1 MAQRTLLLQD
11 EFVSGDVLYRKPTGI
26 QPAQSIYAIST
37 TVSFNWSYGGFSGT
51 FTSSSFTANFNAN
64 NAYSNPNVPVYVY
77 FPLDE
82 TITIGNAKYKPSFII
97 RYKGN
102 TSEPDIEY
110 FDWPASPG
118 SYVRVEIP
126 YSAGF
131 WHIPILVCGK
141 YDTYKR
147 INFNANG
154 GTVSPSYIEGWGG
167 DTITLPTP
175 TYDSEHVFKG
185 WYTGSTRVGGG
196 GDSWTVP
203 NGTSNLTLTAHW
215 NISES
220 GIIEARCIRQIYQI
234 GTYTYTQ
241 DNDAHTASLSWNITR
256 QSVVE
261 DGRTFVFHG
270 LRIYYYAYGESVPS
284 LWETNQTS
292 GTFDRTSITPR
303 PTVISRP
310 PDASMGYWLDD
321 LLYTALGWESGRL
334 IYSRANGALCY
345 GPYNYTGWYPGNSQ
359 S

>member
-175 TYDSEHVFKG
+175 TYDSDHIFKG

-196 GDSWTVP
+196 GDSWTIP
-203 NGTSNLTLTAHW
+203 EGTNNMTLTARW
-215 NISES
+215 TEEITGDIIWS
-220 GIIEARCIRQIYQI
+220 GTQQHTV
-234 GTYTYTQ
+234 GTYTLIN
-241 DNDAHTASLSWNITR
+241 DNGELSLTWQITS
-256 QSVVE
+256 QTVI
-261 DGRTFVFHG
+261 DNGRTFYYNQI
-270 LRIYYYAYGESVPS
+270 RIRYMAGFDWHYYYSSAI
-284 LWETNQTS
+284 S
-292 GTFDRTSITPR
+292 GTFNRATVSISIQTLDYP
-303 PTVISRP
+303 PTCTMYYFGDS
-310 PDASMGYWLDD
+310 
-321 LLYTALGWESGRL
+321 LLYSGLSWEGGKL
-334 IYSRANGALCY
+334 IYNRSNGRLCY
-345 GPYNYTGWYPGNSQ
+345 GPKLVL
-359 S
+359 

>member
-1 MAQRTLLLQD
+1 MAAPIMAQRTLLLQD

-154 GTVSPSYIEGWGG
+154 GTVSPSYMEGWGG

-175 TYDSEHVFKG
+175 TYDSDHIFNG

-196 GDSWTVP
+196 GDSWTIP
-203 NGTSNLTLTAHW
+203 EGTNNMTLTARW
-215 NISES
+215 TEEITGDIIWS
-220 GIIEARCIRQIYQI
+220 GTQQHTV
-234 GTYTYTQ
+234 GTYTFIN
-241 DNDAHTASLSWNITR
+241 DNGNFSLTWQIT
-256 QSVVE
+256 SPTVI
-261 DGRTFVFHG
+261 DNGRT
-270 LRIYYYAYGESVPS
+270 YYY
-284 LWETNQTS
+284 NQIRIRYMSGFEWHEYYSSAIS
-292 GTFDRTSITPR
+292 GTFNRATVSIGIQALEYP
-303 PTVISRP
+303 PTCTMYYFGDS
-310 PDASMGYWLDD
+310 
-321 LLYTALGWESGRL
+321 LLYSGLSWEGGKL
-334 IYSRANGALCY
+334 IYSRSNGRLCY
-345 GPYNYTGWYPGNSQ
+345 GPKLVL
-359 S
+359 

>member
-1 MAQRTLLLQD
+1 MAAPIMAQRTLLLQD

-37 TVSFNWSYGGFSGT
+37 TISFNWSYGGFSGT

-175 TYDSEHVFKG
+175 TYDSDHIFNG

-203 NGTSNLTLTAHW
+203 EGTSNMTLTARW
-215 NISES
+215 TEEITGNILWS
-220 GIIEARCIRQIYQI
+220 GREAVHTV
-234 GTYTYTQ
+234 GTYIFRN
-241 DNDAHTASLSWNITR
+241 DNGNLSLTWNITTTT
-256 QSVVE
+256 VVE
-261 DGRTFVFHG
+261 GSTTFHFNE
-270 LRIYYYAYGESVPS
+270 LIISYIPS
-284 LWETNQTS
+284 SQSLPVNWFTQQTS
-292 GTFDRTSITPR
+292 GTFDRSTIAQGISVLYYPPR
-303 PTVISRP
+303 CTMYYFGDS
-310 PDASMGYWLDD
+310 
-321 LLYTALGWESGRL
+321 LLYSGLSWEGGKL
-334 IYSRANGALCY
+334 IYSRSNGRLCY
-345 GPYNYTGWYPGNSQ
+345 GPKLVL
-359 S
+359 